1 MKTNIQNEYY
11 CIRKTSKRVDKSIKT
26 IYTFY
31 LDNKLDSYAFRLHNT
46 YNYSI
51 QYEII

>member
-11 CIRKTSKRVDKSIKT
+11 CIRKTSKRVDKSLKT

-31 LDNKLDSYAFRLHNT
+31 LDKNLDIYARRLHSI